1 MCSDHRG
8 RAPPLYSP
16 LPSFYS
22 QLVPLPHV
30 CHKSPSQNTPCGGLK
45 RWSSPHGATHPPPAT
60 LPASHP
66 PRHLLY
72 RLICAPQS
80 YRDLIYSTQLSLKML
95 LFDRVA
101 GEVWGGGSA
110 AGANLAKTKWFSGS
124 PNSFTMDSRVKRD
137 RAWNMHCCHQRIIAR
152 MCWTTR
158 GKHNIRKALLSKT

>member
-101 GEVWGGGSA
+101 GEVWGGGAQRERIWPRQSGLA
-110 AGANLAKTKWFSGS
+110 AAPIL
-124 PNSFTMDSRVKRD
+124 SR
-137 RAWNMHCCHQRIIAR
+137 
-152 MCWTTR
+152 WTLGLKEIVR
-158 GKHNIRKALLSKT
+158 EICIVVIKG